1 LLEGLSRSG
10 RNEEER
16 RERGEGRAEQAN
28 HLEKNR
34 PMLASL
40 LRRNRK
46 RGYTPRPF
54 ETRVSKMP
62 LPLRHCGLDFGT
74 SNTTLGVARGNEP
87 SRLLA
92 LEDGKV
98 TIPSVIFFD
107 FATNRDIFG
116 RAAIADYIEGN
127 DGRMMRSLK
136 SILGSSLAEE
146 KVRLQKRILS
156 YLQVIGTFVGAIKQ
170 RAEADLGEDF
180 DSVIVGRPVH
190 YVDDDPIADKK
201 AQQQMEATV
210 RARGF
215 KHIDFQFEPIA
226 AALDYEQQVTR
237 EEIGLVVDLGG
248 GTSDFSIVRVSPE
261 RARAADR
268 QGDIL
273 STAGVH
279 VGGTDFDRHLSLRAV
294 MPELGYQTPTA
305 DGKRPLPSGP
315 YVDLATWH
323 RINQLYD
330 QAILRQLRQTE
341 KEARDPERVE
351 KMISIVAHRE
361 GHRLAGDVEDA
372 KIALTD
378 AATVELAF
386 DGEEVALHPAIS
398 RLRFEEAIAR
408 DVDRIDNKLREVV
421 AVAGLTADKIDTLIL
436 TGGSTQIPM
445 ILGRLRALFPDARFV
460 DTDAFGSVGL
470 GLALDARRKFS

>member
-1 LLEGLSRSG
+1 
-10 RNEEER
+10 
-16 RERGEGRAEQAN
+16 
-28 HLEKNR
+28 
-34 PMLASL
+34 
-40 LRRNRK
+40 
-46 RGYTPRPF
+46 
-54 ETRVSKMP
+54 MP
-62 LPLRHCGLDFGT
+62 SPLRHCGLDFGT
-74 SNTTLGVARGNEP
+74 SNTTLAVAGGNTP
-87 SRLLA
+87 SRLLP
-92 LEDGKV
+92 LEDGKP

-107 FATNRDIFG
+107 FENNREVFG
-116 RAAIADYIEGN
+116 RTAIADYTAGS

-146 KVRLQKRILS
+146 KVRVQKRTLS
-156 YLQVIGTFVGAIKQ
+156 YLQVIGTFVGTVKQ
-170 RAEADLGEDF
+170 RAEADLGEAF
-180 DSVIVGRPVH
+180 DSVVLGRPVH
-190 YVDDDPIADKK
+190 YVDDDPIADRK

-215 KHIDFQFEPIA
+215 THIEFQFEPIA

-268 QGDIL
+268 HDDIL
-273 STAGVH
+273 ATAGVH
-279 VGGTDFDRHLSLRAV
+279 VGGTDFDRHLSLKAV

-323 RINQLYD
+323 RINLLYD
-330 QAILRQLRQTE
+330 PAMLRQLRQTQ

-351 KMISIVAHRE
+351 RMISIVAHRE
-361 GHRLAGDVEDA
+361 GHRLAGDVEEA

-378 AATVELAF
+378 AETVQLEFA
-386 DGEEVALHPAIS
+386 GEELALHPSVTRA
-398 RLRFEEAIAR
+398 RFEAAIAR
-408 DVDRIDNKLREVV
+408 DIDRVEDKLREVV
-421 AVAGLTADKIDTLIL
+421 AVAGLTADRIDTMIL
-436 TGGSTQIPM
+436 TGGSTRIPT
-445 ILGRLRALFPDARFV
+445 ILARLRANFPAARFV

-470 GLALDARRKFS
+470 GLALDARRRFG

>member
-1 LLEGLSRSG
+1 
-10 RNEEER
+10 
-16 RERGEGRAEQAN
+16 
-28 HLEKNR
+28 
-34 PMLASL
+34 
-40 LRRNRK
+40 
-46 RGYTPRPF
+46 
-54 ETRVSKMP
+54 MP

-421 AVAGLTADKIDTLIL
+421 AVAGLTADKVDTLIL